1 MAKKN
6 LKYFL
11 GVLACTSATLNL
23 AYANEVSLTPN
34 SNGGGVLPSGYDKI
48 TFKLYDGNWTK
59 NITLPTTPANGSQ
72 VAINSVAGYKSYL
85 DTGSVDIP
93 LKELVI
99 SRNDSYSFTY
109 NHNKNSW
116 VIKGNNVSHLTPN
129 DSGAVIPNNPTKVTF
144 YNLSNGNWARKV
156 TLPSQAS
163 DGDYVVF
170 RSDATWSAQ
179 ISSANQLYKSTTL
192 LKTGDEYVFKFD
204 KSFQKWLLEKAPVR
218 SLTAKD
224 ATSHMPSPTSPRTK
238 VKFYDG
244 NWVRTL
250 HLPAVAGNRDK
261 VVLQSNATW
270 TATIDGANI
279 NNYQSL
285 KLNTGDEYE
294 LTYIAENEQWEVTK
308 SPVKVYQAKELVNG
322 RVPQLVRPNSIIEFS
337 NGNWVRDLYLPY
349 PSPKNTRVTVKT
361 DAAWSFNVHG
371 INNNDDN
378 AVSIENGQTVS
389 FKVDENGLWQQETLV
404 IDILMLY
411 SDKVASKLGESA
423 ARARMFESFSLTNE
437 ALENSGANFR
447 LRMVGLKKIQA
458 KSHWQKL
465 GDPLRELRNDELV
478 QSWRNELNADAIY
491 YEGTEDGCGL
501 AWVRASSYNMVGTGS
516 INCGTTVM
524 RHEFGHNMSL
534 NHGVD
539 HGDTNGNYAVGYN
552 VVKSVMGGNAI
563 PFYATPKRF
572 SEAHGIPMGIEGQ
585 IDAVRAMN
593 EFSSK
598 VASYR

>member
-1 MAKKN
+1 MAKKS

-11 GVLACTSATLNL
+11 GVLVCTSATLNL

-59 NITLPTTPANGSQ
+59 NITLPMTPANGSQ
-72 VAINSVAGYKSYL
+72 VAISSNAGFKSYL
-85 DTGSVDIP
+85 DTGSVGIP
-93 LKELVI
+93 LKEIVI

-109 NHNKNSW
+109 SNNKNSW
-116 VIKGNNVSHLTPN
+116 VIKGNNISYLTPN

-144 YNLSNGNWARKV
+144 YNLSDGNWARKI

-163 DGDYVVF
+163 DGDYVVV
-170 RSDATWSAQ
+170 RSNATWSAQ
-179 ISSANQLYKSTTL
+179 INSSNQLYKSTTL

-224 ATSHMPSPTSPRTK
+224 ATSHMSSPTSPRTK

-250 HLPAVAGNRDK
+250 HLPTVAGNRDK

-337 NGNWVRDLYLPY
+337 KGNWVRDLYLPY

-361 DAAWSFNVHG
+361 DAEWSFNVHG
-371 INNNDDN
+371 INNNNDN
-378 AVSIENGQTVS
+378 TVNIENGQTVS

-447 LRMVGLKKIQA
+447 LRMVGLKKVQA
-458 KSHWQKL
+458 KSNWQKL
-465 GDPLRELRNDELV
+465 GDPLSELRNDKLV
-478 QSWRNELNADAIY
+478 QSWRNELKADAIY

-501 AWVRASSYNMVGTGS
+501 AWVGASSYNMVGTGS

-534 NHGVD
+534 HHGVN

-552 VVKSVMGGNAI
+552 VVKSVMGGNAT

>member
-1 MAKKN
+1 MVMSD
-6 LKYFL
+6 LKYYL
-11 GVLACTSATLNL
+11 GILVCASATLNI
-23 AYANEVSLTPN
+23 AYASEISLTPN
-34 SNGGGVLPSGYDKI
+34 SNGGGALPSGYDKI
-48 TFKLYDGNWTK
+48 TFTLGDGNWTK
-59 NITLPTTPANGSQ
+59 NITLPAIPTNGSM
-72 VAINSVAGYKSYL
+72 VIINSTAGYKSYL
-85 DTGSVDIP
+85 DTGTTGIP

-99 SRNDSYSFTY
+99 SRDESYSFTY
-109 NHNKNSW
+109 SNKSW
-116 VIKGNNVSHLTPN
+116 TIKGNGISHLSPN
-129 DSGAVIPNNPTKVTF
+129 DSGALIPNNPSKVT
-144 YNLSNGNWARKV
+144 YYHLSDGNWTQQV

-163 DGDYVVF
+163 DGDYIVVKSNAAF
-170 RSDATWSAQ
+170 DSQ
-179 ISSANQLYKSTTL
+179 ISSENQLYKSTTL

-204 KSFQKWLLEKAPVR
+204 QSFQKWLLEKTPVR
-218 SLTAKD
+218 SLTAKE
-224 ATSHMPSPTSPRTK
+224 ATSQMSSLTSPRTK
-238 VKFYDG
+238 VRFYDG
-244 NWVRTL
+244 NWVHTL
-250 HLPAVAGNRDK
+250 HLPDDAGDRDK

-270 TATIDGANI
+270 TATVDGSNI
-279 NNYQSL
+279 NNFQSL
-285 KLNTGDEYE
+285 KLNTGDDYE
-294 LTYIAENEQWEVTK
+294 LTYIAENKQWEVTK
-308 SPVKVYQAKELVNG
+308 SPVKTYQAKELVNG
-322 RVPQLVRPNSIIEFS
+322 QIPQLVRPNAIIEF
-337 NGNWVRDLYLPY
+337 NDGNWVRDLYLPY

-361 DAAWSFNVHG
+361 DATWSFNVHG
-371 INNNDDN
+371 IKNKSDN
-378 AVSIENGQTVS
+378 MVNIEKGQTVS

-447 LRMVGLKKIQA
+447 LRMVGLKKVHA
-458 KSHWQKL
+458 KSHWEKL
-465 GDPLRELRNDELV
+465 GDPLSELRNDELV
-478 QSWRNELNADAIY
+478 QSLRNELNADAIY

-552 VVKSVMGGNAI
+552 VVKSVMGGNAT

-572 SEAHGIPMGIEGQ
+572 SEAYGIPMGIEGQ

-593 EFSSK
+593 EFSSR